1 MLSITSIK
9 KGIVI
14 DHIKPGNGYVI
25 FKLLQLQKV
34 DYRVALI
41 INASSKKFGKKD
53 LIKIE
58 NEIDLDLKALGILD
72 ENLTINIIE
81 DEKIVDKIHVTLP
94 ETFEGIFTCK
104 NPRCITGS
112 EREIVHRFR
121 LVNREHKLYKC
132 DYCDHYLEIE
142 KK

>member
-14 DHIKPGNGYVI
+14 DHIKPGMGYVI
-25 FKLLQLQKV
+25 FKLLELDQA

-41 INASSKKFGKKD
+41 INADSAKFGKKD

-58 NEIDLDLKALGILD
+58 NEIDLDLRALGILD

-81 DEKIVDKIHVTLP
+81 DEKIARKIDVELPDK
-94 ETFEGIFTCK
+94 FEGLFKCK
-104 NPRCITGS
+104 NPRCITTS
-112 EREIVHRFR
+112 ERNI
-121 LVNREHKLYKC
+121 EHNFSLIDKEKRTYKC
-132 DYCDHYLEIE
+132 SYCDHLLNIE
-142 KK
+142 E